1 MSQFNLVKNFLI
13 LLPIPLTLITYRLL
27 VRYPARQ
34 KQPLTGHTMFTI
46 PIFTKIPV
54 KDKELTLL
62 GDANYLIATKI
73 KSAFQVPLSQ
83 RGLKRT

>member
-1 MSQFNLVKNFLI
+1 MST
-13 LLPIPLTLITYRLL
+13 LTVYRLL
-27 VRYPARQ
+27 VHYPSRQ

-46 PIFTKIPV
+46 PIFTKIPA
-54 KDKELTLL
+54 KDKELMLL

-73 KSAFQVPLSQ
+73 KSAFPVPLSQ